1 MENYVANVIPHLQQ
15 WWPVI
20 IRLAYLIGIVFAVV
34 SLVQAVSRK
43 QRFNRSTAVWSFIC
57 AVLLLNLPALMDSLS
72 MTVFNQSSEQAL
84 SYSPPSSPGSIY
96 IQFAAVYAIATVG
109 LIGIARGLCLIR
121 DTPNQSMN
129 FSRGLVHLFGGILAV
144 NLVTFLRGLGATVGG
159 DVQTYIANIIG

>member
-43 QRFNRSTAVWSFIC
+43 QRFNRSTAIWSFIC

-96 IQFAAVYAIATVG
+96 IQFAVY
-109 LIGIARGLCLIR
+109 GIARGLCLIR

-129 FSRGLVHLFGGILAV
+129 LSRGLVHLFGGILAV